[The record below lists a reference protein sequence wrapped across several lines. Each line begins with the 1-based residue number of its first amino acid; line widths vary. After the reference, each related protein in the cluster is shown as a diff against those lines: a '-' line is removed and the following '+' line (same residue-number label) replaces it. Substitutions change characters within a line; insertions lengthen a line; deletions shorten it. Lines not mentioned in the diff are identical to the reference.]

1 MIMSKQEFLISA
13 NLQEQTLEF
22 WLEQRWLI
30 PDETEV
36 DPRFSDCDI
45 ARASL
50 ILDLQRDFGVNDA
63 GVELILHLMDQ
74 LHGAREALELV
85 RDRSRNR

>member
-1 MIMSKQEFLISA
+1 MIMSKQEFLLSA

-30 PDETEV
+30 PDDTGA

-63 GVELILHLMDQ
+63 GIELILHLMDQ
-74 LHGAREALELV
+74 LHGARQALDLV
-85 RDRSRNR
+85 RDRSRKR

>member
-1 MIMSKQEFLISA
+1 MIMSKQEFLVSA

-30 PDETEV
+30 PDDTQP

-63 GVELILHLMDQ
+63 GIELILHLMDQ

-85 RDRSRNR
+85 RERSRTR